1 MTWFAL
7 YTEPLK
13 ETFARDC
20 LRMAGFEN
28 VFYPHIP
35 EWQGLSKQ
43 RARLINKP
51 YFPRYLFVDCIDDGH
66 YYSELTG
73 IWLIPG
79 VIGPVKGTDRK
90 PLGIPHKALQP
101 LLDRADPLGAVQVS
115 EAPPPRYALYRGN
128 RVKVA
133 EGNPLWGLV
142 ATIEDV
148 DGKRI
153 VATMSGLFGRVMIA
167 PDQVGEV
174 LTGDNT
180 GTTKPNGNAAEL
192 SVRECHS
199 SVNSN

>member
-7 YTEPLK
+7 YTEPQK

-51 YFPRYLFVDCIDDGH
+51 YFPRYLFVDCIENKQFSMLCGV
-66 YYSELTG
+66 
-73 IWLIPG
+73 WMVPG
-79 VIGPVKGTDRK
+79 VIGPVKGTDR
-90 PLGIPHKALQP
+90 LPHEVPGSILQP
-101 LLDRADPLGAVQVS
+101 LLDRSDPLGAIQVS
-115 EAPPPRYALYRGN
+115 EAPAPRYALYRGN

-142 ATIEDV
+142 ATIEDI

-174 LTGDNT
+174 LTGDNA
-180 GTTKPNGNAAEL
+180 GTTEPNGNAYAIMA
-192 SVRECHS
+192 
-199 SVNSN
+199 